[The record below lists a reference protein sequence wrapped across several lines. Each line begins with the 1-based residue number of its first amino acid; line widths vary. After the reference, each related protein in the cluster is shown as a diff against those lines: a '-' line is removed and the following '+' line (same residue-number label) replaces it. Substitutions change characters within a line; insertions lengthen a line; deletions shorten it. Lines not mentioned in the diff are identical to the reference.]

1 MGPAVTAPLFT
12 GEGATR
18 ECVNKRHKHTC
29 LPQTAQNMAM
39 LTRALSI
46 GVVRKI
52 AWGGDPDA
60 AQRTTHDNTV
70 KQRFDQL

>member
-1 MGPAVTAPLFT
+1 
-12 GEGATR
+12 
-18 ECVNKRHKHTC
+18 
-29 LPQTAQNMAM
+29 MAM

-60 AQRTTHDNTV
+60 AQRTTHDFTF
-70 KQRFDQL
+70 KQRFERQL